1 MNRTLPTWFQMCIWG
16 LLLFT
21 VLDIGTIY
29 YRGFWIVFD
38 YYPIYLYWFWYIQ
51 GLVFLLIGL
60 GILGREPWARRIY
73 LITLPVVCFVDFVA
87 LFLYVLGYAVK
98 LPGHILSYV
107 FFRHLIFVGSGMIL
121 MMVCFFSLLHSRIA
135 TCFNDSV
142 IAKETEYLPNL

>member
-1 MNRTLPTWFQMCIWG
+1 MSIWG

-29 YRGFWIVFD
+29 YRGFWIAFD
-38 YYPIYLYWFWYIQ
+38 YYSLYLYWFWYIQ
-51 GLVFLLIGL
+51 GLVFLLVGL

-73 LITLPVVCFVDFVA
+73 LIGLPVVWMVD
-87 LFLYVLGYAVK
+87 LFGLLIYVLGYAVK
-98 LPGHILSYV
+98 LPGHILSYLS
-107 FFRHLIFVGSGMIL
+107 FHHLIFIGSGMIL

-142 IAKETEYLPNL
+142 ISKEAEYLPNL